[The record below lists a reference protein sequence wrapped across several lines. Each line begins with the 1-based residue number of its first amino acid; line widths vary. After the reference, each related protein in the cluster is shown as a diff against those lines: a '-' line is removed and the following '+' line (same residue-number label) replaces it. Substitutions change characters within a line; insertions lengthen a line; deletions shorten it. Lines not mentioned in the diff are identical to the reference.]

1 MNEKIKFYSDRIT
14 LKEKELAFYKG
25 KSNLVSVLR
34 LVDALILVVFLANY
48 FFGNSFKSISL
59 VFIVV
64 SIIVF
69 IALIKWHNTLDEE
82 INSIKGSIDLNQSDI
97 RRLNKEWKEFK
108 DDGKEYVDFKHP
120 FIYDLDIFGS
130 KSFFQWVNATRTAYG
145 RKSLSE
151 KLIMKKLPSKNNIYR
166 MQKTLKE
173 LANKY
178 EFRELFL
185 SALLKQKAEKK
196 NFYLLEWAK
205 EDNKQF
211 LSAGISILK
220 ILAPIITC
228 VTLILTILGKV
239 NILALLILFGINFMV
254 MKLASKDAISG
265 IDLFDELKR
274 ELFGY
279 VNALELLEGEE
290 FQSDILKTLQQKL
303 VNRNEK
309 KASEALKELYELGSW
324 FNDRHNAFYIVFN
337 VMFYWDYHLLARAEK
352 WKQNYKDDVEVWM
365 EVVGEFEALESLS
378 IVVDDNS
385 IFPVINDG
393 LVIEAE
399 NLVHPMLFEDG
410 VYNSFNLNKEK
421 RVALVTGSNMSGK
434 STFLRTI
441 GFSMFLTYLGLPVR
455 AKQLSVPIVNIY
467 TCMRTGDNM
476 NESIS
481 SFYAEI
487 LRVKN
492 IVEASENGERIL
504 FLLDEIFKGT
514 NSIDRHEGAQVLITQ
529 LLKFESIGIVSTHDF
544 ELCDMEKTNSS
555 IINYNFREYYE
566 NNKLY
571 FDYKLRNGVST
582 TRNAR
587 YLMKM
592 AGIEI

>member
-1 MNEKIKFYSDRIT
+1 
-14 LKEKELAFYKG
+14 ELAK
-25 KSNLVSVLR
+25 
-34 LVDALILVVFLANY
+34 
-48 FFGNSFKSISL
+48 
-59 VFIVV
+59 
-64 SIIVF
+64 
-69 IALIKWHNTLDEE
+69 
-82 INSIKGSIDLNQSDI
+82 
-97 RRLNKEWKEFK
+97 
-108 DDGKEYVDFKHP
+108 
-120 FIYDLDIFGS
+120 
-130 KSFFQWVNATRTAYG
+130 
-145 RKSLSE
+145 
-151 KLIMKKLPSKNNIYR
+151 
-166 MQKTLKE
+166 
-173 LANKY
+173 KY

-211 LSAGISILK
+211 LSAGIGILK

-228 VTLILTILGKV
+228 MTLILTILGKV
-239 NILALLILFGINFMV
+239 NIIALLILFGINFMV
-254 MKLASKDAISG
+254 IKLASREATRG

-279 VNALELLEGEE
+279 VNALELLEKEA
-290 FQSDILKTLQQKL
+290 FQAEILKSLQKKL
-303 VNRNEK
+303 TNRNGK
-309 KASEALKELYELGSW
+309 KASEALRELYALGSW
-324 FNDRHNAFYIVFN
+324 FNDRHNAFYIIFN
-337 VMFYWDYHLLARAEK
+337 LMFYWDYHLLARAEK
-352 WKQNYKDDVEVWM
+352 WKEIYKNDVEVWM

-378 IVVDDNS
+378 IVVDDTFT
-385 IFPVINDG
+385 FPTINDG
-393 LVIEAE
+393 LIIEAE

-410 VYNSFNLNKEK
+410 VDNSFNLNKEK

-441 GFSMFLTYLGLPVR
+441 GFSMFLTYLGLPVK
-455 AKQLSVPIVNIY
+455 AKELSVPIVNIY

-492 IVEASENGERIL
+492 IVEASEKGERIL

-544 ELCDMEKTNSS
+544 ELCDMEKVNSC

>member
-1 MNEKIKFYSDRIT
+1 MNEKVKFYSDRIT

-25 KSNLVSVLR
+25 KSNLVSALR
-34 LVDALILVVFLANY
+34 LVDVLILLAFLANY
-48 FFGNSFKSISL
+48 FFGNSFKGISL
-59 VFIVV
+59 LFIAVSVV
-64 SIIVF
+64 TF
-69 IALIKWHNTLDEE
+69 IALIKWHNALEVE
-82 INSIKGSIDLNQSDI
+82 ISSIRGAIELNESDI
-97 RRLNKEWKEFK
+97 KRLNKSWKEFE
-108 DDGKEYVDFKHP
+108 DDGKEYLNFKHP

-130 KSFFQWVNATRTAYG
+130 KSFFQWINATRTAYG

-151 KLIMKKLPSKNNIYR
+151 RLILKKLPSKNDIYK
-166 MQKTLKE
+166 MQETLKE
-173 LANKY
+173 LAKKY

-185 SALLKQKAEKK
+185 SALLKQKVEKK
-196 NFYLLEWAK
+196 NFYLLEWTK

-211 LSAGISILK
+211 LSTGIGILK
-220 ILAPIITC
+220 IIAPIITC

-239 NILALLILFGINFMV
+239 NIIALLILFGINFMI
-254 MKLASKDAISG
+254 MKLVSREATDG

-279 VNALELLEGEE
+279 VNALELLENEE
-290 FQSDILKTLQQKL
+290 LQADILKNLQKKL
-303 VNRNEK
+303 INKNGK
-309 KASEALKELYELGSW
+309 KASEALRELYELGSW
-324 FNDRHNAFYIVFN
+324 FNDRHNAFYIIFN

-352 WKQNYKDDVEVWM
+352 WKKNYKDDVEVWM

-378 IVVDDNS
+378 IVVDDTFT
-385 IFPVINDG
+385 FPTINDG
-393 LVIEAE
+393 LIIEAE

-410 VYNSFNLNKEK
+410 VDNSFNLNKEK

-441 GFSMFLTYLGLPVR
+441 GFSMFLTYLGLPVK
-455 AKQLSVPIVNIY
+455 AKELSVPIVNIY

-492 IVEASENGERIL
+492 IVEASEKGERIL

-544 ELCDMEKTNSS
+544 ELCDMEKMNSF

-571 FDYKLRNGVST
+571 FDYKLRKGVST